1 MFALVTAL
9 DSGDEPNPWPAG
21 IPDGLWW
28 LTRRQLELEPGT
40 IFAGIYDDKPGFH
53 NTVAHN
59 LAKWPTNYSIALSI
73 LLQGPHDMARADDWQ
88 FPEAQG
94 SSPNYTR
101 INKYSARLLAASQ
114 AQDPRL
120 RGWYEWFGTRDGA
133 NIGWGIYKN
142 KASSSDDSHDWH
154 IHKSVITAY
163 LLDWRTYHGMLSVLM
178 GETLEAFLVR
188 GGQVIEGEGHVMSDA
203 YDLLD
208 SLKRPQGAATYTP
221 PGADGARYG
230 SLPIAAGL
238 EPAARAAKDARI
250 AADNTDVLK
259 AELAELKA
267 GLAEIK
273 ALLTAHAG
281 KDAPVNITDG
291 QVVILADRISSSLL
305 EVEADA
311 DEARA
316 ATLRAA
322 AGS

>member
-40 IFAGIYDDKPGFH
+40 VFAGIYANKPGFH

-59 LAKWPTNYSIALSI
+59 QASWPGNYSIALSI

-94 SSPNYTR
+94 SSPNYAR

-142 KASSSDDSHDWH
+142 RASSSDDSHDWH

-163 LLDWRTYHGMLSVLM
+163 LLDWRTYHGMLSVLT
-178 GETLEAFLVR
+178 GETLEAFLAR
-188 GGQVIEGEGHVMSDA
+188 GGQLIGEVGDDMDQRQINWLYNTSQIVYYLSQGEDSCDIVDSEGGNPNIPTTAPGNPGKHKTVDLRPFWEKLRKLSPATPVDITNEQVID
-203 YDLLD
+203 
-208 SLKRPQGAATYTP
+208 
-221 PGADGARYG
+221 
-230 SLPIAAGL
+230 
-238 EPAARAAKDARI
+238 
-250 AADNTDVLK
+250 
-259 AELAELKA
+259 
-267 GLAEIK
+267 
-273 ALLTAHAG
+273 
-281 KDAPVNITDG
+281 
-291 QVVILADRISSSLL
+291 LADRISSSLL

>member
-28 LTRRQLELEPGT
+28 LTRKQLELEPGT
-40 IFAGIYDDKPGFH
+40 IFAGIYADKPGFH

-94 SSPNYTR
+94 SSPDYTR

-154 IHKSVITAY
+154 IHKSAITAY
-163 LLDWRTYHGMLSVLM
+163 LLDWRTYHGMLSVLV
-178 GETLEAFLVR
+178 GETLEAFLAR
-188 GGQVIEGEGHVMSDA
+188 GGQLIGETPMTTVQLDPNDPEWSATA
-203 YDLLD
+203 YRVEAIMYLRDRTKHPKYPEDVPLT
-208 SLKRPQGAATYTP
+208 AT
-221 PGADGARYG
+221 
-230 SLPIAAGL
+230 IKGL
-238 EPAARAAKDARI
+238 
-250 AADNTDVLK
+250 AADV
-259 AELAELKA
+259 
-267 GLAEIK
+267 AEIK
-273 ALLTAHAG
+273 ALLAAHAG
-281 KDAPVNITDG
+281 KDAPVNITDD
-291 QVVILADRISSSLL
+291 QVITLADRISSSLL